1 MPNIE
6 LDTNLLSLLPP
17 WYREVLDYQEI
28 CRAEEE
34 QFTALAE
41 DITSVANN
49 FFFQTMDEIA
59 VSQWEQVLSITP
71 DSATEDLEFRRDRLL
86 NRLSTRPPF
95 TIGFL
100 YQKLDELVG
109 IDKWEATVENFTI
122 DLLIDYEVMRD
133 DPKRLTELMNLLF
146 RILPAHIAV
155 NLSGRIIG
163 NHTTYHALTGGVLIE
178 IYGTTVSDG
187 EGV

>member
-6 LDTNLLSLLPP
+6 LDANLLSLLPP

-34 QFTALAE
+34 QFAALAE
-41 DITSVANN
+41 DTKSVTNN
-49 FFFQTMDEIA
+49 FFFQTMDESA
-59 VSQWEQVLSITP
+59 VAQWEQVLSITP
-71 DSATEDLEFRRDRLL
+71 YPATEDLEFRRVRLL

-95 TIGFL
+95 TIGLL
-100 YQKLDELVG
+100 YQKLDELGG

-122 DLLIDYEVMRD
+122 DLLIDYDVMRD
-133 DPKRLTELMNLLF
+133 EPKRLTELMNLLF

-163 NHTTYHALTGGVLIE
+163 TAHTYHALHGGVLMIM
-178 IYGTTVSDG
+178 YGEVIL
-187 EGV
+187 